1 MANVT
6 GTGGSWLS
14 NTATLESQWHNW
26 AYSWV
31 GSEWIRTTLI
41 LKKVLKDP
49 GSAGIYQIPNPPSN
63 YFAEQLCVFALQST
77 ESLFALVLPWSS
89 IEPRKPLV
97 FFRKKW
103 RDWRGKLR
111 NPGTGI
117 ACESSRSLLLSTK
130 SGFAQSESASWHWPD
145 NHTLKYRI
153 HWMQG
158 PFKPFPCGRSISV
171 DRDSVIIIKC
181 IKMLGS
187 PPSFAAWLLSLH
199 L

>member
-1 MANVT
+1 MVPTFSKVSIQGRASPCIWISN
-6 GTGGSWLS
+6 GKCNRDWWL

-89 IEPRKPLV
+89 IASKPRKPLV
-97 FFRKKW
+97 FFRKN
-103 RDWRGKLR
+103 DVTDVENLR
-111 NPGTGI
+111 SNPGTGI
-117 ACESSRSLLLSTK
+117 ACDKVWECIM
-130 SGFAQSESASWHWPD
+130 
-145 NHTLKYRI
+145 TLT
-153 HWMQG
+153 W
-158 PFKPFPCGRSISV
+158 
-171 DRDSVIIIKC
+171 
-181 IKMLGS
+181 
-187 PPSFAAWLLSLH
+187 
-199 L
+199 